1 MIDNSIIPW
10 LTLAS
15 STKSASVT
23 VVSVYLLNV
32 IENFNLS
39 APGAF
44 SFEVPVE
51 LSNNDPSVAELTS
64 VSLTVRPILYEGVEE
79 YFSSINSCAGT
90 LTKKPL
96 TNTIPS
102 DMFAIE
108 ANPLGLS
115 TSVCDLTVNSLRF
128 VDTISTAPVSDRVTS

>member
-1 MIDNSIIPW
+1 M
-10 LTLAS
+10 TLAS
-15 STKSASVT
+15 STKSVSV
-23 VVSVYLLNV
+23 VVAIVYLLNT

-51 LSNNDPSVAELTS
+51 LSSNDVSVAELTN
-64 VSLTVRPILYEGVEE
+64 VSLIVRPILYEGKEE

-96 TNTIPS
+96 INTIPS

-108 ANPLGLS
+108 AVPFGLS
-115 TSVCDLTVNSLRF
+115 TSVFALTVNSLRF
-128 VDTISTAPVSDRVTS
+128 DDTISTAPVADRVTS